1 MTPMR
6 THPMGAIDSTPMKRT
21 ACLPVSREQCGFT
34 MIEVLVTFVILVIGL
49 LGLIGLQAR
58 GQQAELESYQRGQA
72 LVLLQDIID
81 RMNANRLQS
90 KSGAYLTTGLT
101 PAYVG
106 NGATPPTALSD
117 CTALTDAPRD
127 LCEWGNELIGAAE
140 ITQGGA
146 CTTASGA
153 NCIGA
158 MIGARGCVSYDATTE
173 LSDSTGAIIPG
184 TGLLTI
190 AVAWQGVAPLVAP
203 PTAAVAGSALD
214 CGKNTYPS
222 EAQRRVVTTTLRM
235 GSLTAQ

>member
-1 MTPMR
+1 MAAPDWR
-6 THPMGAIDSTPMKRT
+6 VALRR
-21 ACLPVSREQCGFT
+21 SRAAQVGFT

-72 LVLLQDIID
+72 LVLVQDIVD
-81 RMNANRLQS
+81 RMNANRLAS
-90 KSGAYLTTGLT
+90 KSGAYVTTGLS

-106 NGATPPTALSD
+106 NGATPPTALSN
-117 CTALTDAPRD
+117 CSGLTDAPRD
-127 LCEWGNELIGAAE
+127 LCEWGNALIGASE
-140 ITQGGA
+140 ITQGGT

-153 NCIGA
+153 DCVGA

-173 LSDSTGAIIPG
+173 LTDSTGAVITG
-184 TGLLTI
+184 TGILTA
-190 AVAWQGVAPLVAP
+190 AVAWQGVSALVAP
-203 PTAAVAGSALD
+203 AAPTTAGSALD

-222 EAQRRVVTTTLRM
+222 EAQRRVVTETLRM